1 FGVSG
6 LRVVD
11 SWLGYRMARRK
22 GKRSSPLDEIGP
34 ERWTH
39 TPELLQLLA
48 IVEHTVAV
56 TADAVE
62 LLDEVVEGPLVDP
75 ALLPVP
81 TDAERKPPS
90 S

>member
-1 FGVSG
+1 M
-6 LRVVD
+6 RVVE

-39 TPELLQLLA
+39 TPELLRLLA
-48 IVEHTVAV
+48 IIEHTVKV
-56 TADAVE
+56 TPDASD
-62 LLDEVVEGPLVDP
+62 LLAEVVGGLLVDP

-81 TDAERKPPS
+81 TDAERKPPAS
-90 S
+90 